1 MHGQPAVT
9 PEQMKERLT
18 VWAVEVVGLCRALRV
33 RPEARHL
40 ADQLLASATSV
51 AANYRAACRARS
63 RREFASKLAVAVE
76 EADESVGW
84 MQILVR
90 ANFIDEPH
98 AAKILNE
105 AEQLLAILAASR
117 RTAERNARRLDEPPS
132 RSR

>member
-1 MHGQPAVT
+1 MPAVT

-18 VWAVEVVGLCRALRV
+18 TWAVEVVGLCKELRV

-40 ADQLLASATSV
+40 ADQLLASATSA

-63 RREFASKLAVAVE
+63 RREFTSKLAVAVE

-84 MQILVR
+84 IQILIR
-90 ANFIDEPH
+90 TAFIGEPQ
-98 AAKILNE
+98 AARILNE
-105 AEQLLAILAASR
+105 ADQLLAILAASR
-117 RTAERNARRLDEPPS
+117 RTAERNERRSSDIRP

>member
-1 MHGQPAVT
+1 VT

-18 VWAVEVVGLCRALRV
+18 VWAVEVVSLCRELRV

-40 ADQLLASATSV
+40 ADQLLASATSS

-63 RREFASKLAVAVE
+63 RREFVSKLAVAVE

-84 MQILVR
+84 IQILIR
-90 ANFIDEPH
+90 AAFIGEPH
-98 AAKILNE
+98 AARILNE

-117 RTAERNARRLDEPPS
+117 RTAERNDRGPAGPRS
-132 RSR
+132 RSD